1 MLNGNNE
8 YKTAFK
14 TNDLLYQKWNF
25 IVLNYNDGVLDVFIN
40 NNLVGTKIIGAPYF
54 NKDSIKI
61 GEDDGINGGI
71 CNVIY
76 YEYPLTKSK
85 ISTQFN
91 SLKMSERP
99 VF

>member
-1 MLNGNNE
+1 MLDGNE
-8 YKTAFK
+8 KYQTAFK
-14 TNDLLYQKWNF
+14 TKDLLYQKWNF
-25 IVLNYNDGVLDVFIN
+25 VVLNFNDGILDVFIN
-40 NNLVGTKIIGAPYF
+40 NNLVGAKIIGAPYF
-54 NKDSIKI
+54 QKDSIKI

-71 CNVIY
+71 CNVIF

-85 ISTQFN
+85 ISTQYN